1 VWRHVN
7 RSALKKLTVSNRTFK
22 RVMILSVLGVMMV
35 HQSQGLISESL
46 TYDDVLM
53 ARVNRAGIEVE
64 N

>member
-1 VWRHVN
+1 MWRHVN